1 MTILFISSN
10 LTGLDTPVV
19 ATIMKGGH
27 LRGACR
33 PRRPFPNG
41 LSRLP
46 SPPLDSFRRRE
57 WEASFASGRSAV
69 WRRAARP
76 CTLGRPGVQVAKG
89 SPVLDR
95 GDEGVRVRV
104 GRWQVARS
112 ARSNESR
119 APDGPATAWI
129 HSLFFSF
136 FFLSAPFER
145 GFPEASLLSSR
156 EYENETK

>member
-1 MTILFISSN
+1 M
-10 LTGLDTPVV
+10 
-19 ATIMKGGH
+19 
-27 LRGACR
+27 GAR
-33 PRRPFPNG
+33 F
-41 LSRLP
+41 LP
-46 SPPLDSFRRRE
+46 SPPLDSFRRCE

-89 SPVLDR
+89 SPVLDFI

-129 HSLFFSF
+129 HSPFFSF

-156 EYENETK
+156 EIEKKKKKKKKKPHKKTKFSEFIGMI

>member
-27 LRGACR
+27 LRGARR
-33 PRRPFPNG
+33 PRRPFSNG

-46 SPPLDSFRRRE
+46 SPPLDSFRRCE

-89 SPVLDR
+89 SPVLDC

-129 HSLFFSF
+129 HFIFFSF

-156 EYENETK
+156 EYENKTK

>member
-89 SPVLDR
+89 SPVL
-95 GDEGVRVRV
+95 G
-104 GRWQVARS
+104 
-112 ARSNESR
+112 
-119 APDGPATAWI
+119 
-129 HSLFFSF
+129 FFSEARAFESVSVGGPLPGWLALTSPAPLQARDRLDFTFFSYF
-136 FFLSAPFER
+136 FFLPTRSHRER
-145 GFPEASLLSSR
+145 DQSRPPSSHTR
-156 EYENETK
+156 ETS